1 MTEKLDIWDSAAK
14 FGGVVAGCI
23 LGSVF
28 APAALSVLID
38 DWIAEQL
45 AANPVALVFSCVLAA
60 LAGAGIAC
68 SIAIPVLK
76 RRNAKS
82 AKRIKELETERNAAT
97 DRAVDPKRF
106 AAFEEWERE
115 TSEFMAMPRDRK
127 QLILEMIDGEQ
138 HRIADDDRRRR
149 NAAEILWGDRYID
162 LIDNDGSGSVYQIN
176 AATRVKLKVRADEWK
191 SALEDDALPDDSIF
205 SDETALE
212 YDPPCSSMF
221 PPIINPVFQD
231 PWFKQERG

>member
-1 MTEKLDIWDSAAK
+1 MDIAGTIASAAVMAV
-14 FGGVVAGCI
+14 GAA
-23 LGSVF
+23 LWDTTF
-28 APAALSVLID
+28 APLWALSPKRFAMTCAMAALI
-38 DWIAEQL
+38 
-45 AANPVALVFSCVLAA
+45 
-60 LAGAGIAC
+60 GAGVAVSATLMI
-68 SIAIPVLK
+68 SKK
-76 RRNAKS
+76 RRKS
-82 AKRIKELETERNAAT
+82 DAARITKLKKERDDAVN
-97 DRAVDPKRF
+97 RAVDPKRF